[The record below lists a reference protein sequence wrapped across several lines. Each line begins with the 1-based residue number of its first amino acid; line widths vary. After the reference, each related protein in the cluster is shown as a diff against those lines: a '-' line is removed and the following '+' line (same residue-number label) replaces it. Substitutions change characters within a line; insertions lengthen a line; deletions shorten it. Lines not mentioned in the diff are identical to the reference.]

1 MNWWGKKKSTSVKT
15 TSKSSKSSG
24 SGNAQDAIIRLRTAV
39 ETQEKRENHL
49 QKKIDNMVIEAKEK
63 MAKGDKKGAM
73 FALKRKKMYEG
84 EMEKICNVKMT
95 LETQVMNLESA
106 AQNADTFNAMKS
118 GTKTMKKIR
127 TDLGIDKVDD
137 LMDDIREEM
146 DTAKD
151 ISDAMAQPIDG
162 MYDEDELLSELAD
175 LENMGMEQQMLDT
188 GGSVQLPDVPGNKLP
203 ALSKTSKEEE
213 DELRKLEAELAGM

>member
-1 MNWWGKKKSTSVKT
+1 
-15 TSKSSKSSG
+15 
-24 SGNAQDAIIRLRTAV
+24 
-39 ETQEKRENHL
+39 
-49 QKKIDNMVIEAKEK
+49 MVIEAKEK

-106 AQNADTFNAMKS
+106 AQNADTLN
-118 GTKTMKKIR
+118 TMKKIR

-151 ISDAMAQPIDG
+151 ISDAMARPIDG

-175 LENMGMEQQMLDT
+175 LENMGMEQQMLNT
-188 GGSVQLPDVPGNKLP
+188 GDSVKLPDVPGNKLP

>member
-1 MNWWGKKKSTSVKT
+1 MNWFGKKKSKEVKT
-15 TSKSSKSSG
+15 TAKS

-49 QKKIDNMVIEAKEK
+49 QKKIDGMVIEAKEK

-118 GTKTMKKIR
+118 GTNTMKKIR

-162 MYDEDELLSELAD
+162 MYDEDELLGELAE
-175 LENMGMEQQMLDT
+175 LENMGMEEHLLNT
-188 GGSVQLPDVPGNKLP
+188 GGAVNLPSVPGKKLP
-203 ALSKTSKEEE
+203 ALSKTSKEELLG
-213 DELRKLEAELAGM
+213 ELAELENM

>member
-1 MNWWGKKKSTSVKT
+1 MNWFGKKKTKEVKAT
-15 TSKSSKSSG
+15 AQSSG
-24 SGNAQDAIIRLRTAV
+24 SAQDAIIRLRTACD
-39 ETQEKRENHL
+39 TQQKREDHL
-49 QKKIDNMVIEAKEK
+49 QKKIDGMIREAKEK
-63 MAKGDKKGAM
+63 MAKHDKKGAM

-84 EMEKICNVKMT
+84 ELEKIANVKMT

-118 GTKTMKKIR
+118 GTNTMKKIR

-162 MYDEDELLSELAD
+162 MYDEDELLSELAE
-175 LENMGMEQQMLDT
+175 LENLDMEEQLLTTPSMK
-188 GGSVQLPDVPGNKLP
+188 LPDVPGKKLP

-213 DELRKLEAELAGM
+213 EDLKKLEAELAGM

>member
-1 MNWWGKKKSTSVKT
+1 MTLKY
-15 TSKSSKSSG
+15 
-24 SGNAQDAIIRLRTAV
+24 
-39 ETQEKRENHL
+39 RENHL
-49 QKKIDNMVIEAKEK
+49 QKKIDGMVIEAKEK

-73 FALKRKKMYEG
+73 FALKREKMYEG

-118 GTKTMKKIR
+118 GTNTMKKIR

-162 MYDEDELLSELAD
+162 MYDVDD
-175 LENMGMEQQMLDT
+175 LMDDIREEMDT
-188 GGSVQLPDVPGNKLP
+188 AKDIS
-203 ALSKTSKEEE
+203 
-213 DELRKLEAELAGM
+213 